1 MLVHFSQ
8 VSILKISWVA
18 SQLLEVSTMQFD
30 GMIAGNMTSI
40 SQPTDTDCYRTFRVA
55 SAEKAAKQLTEDKNS
70 KEDDV
75 EFSYEMQQAREKDK
89 ERLKNDKTFWEFVKE
104 GEEAMQIPEK
114 KKWLQAPSKN
124 KKIPTTMELSK
135 RVSRG

>member
-1 MLVHFSQ
+1 
-8 VSILKISWVA
+8 
-18 SQLLEVSTMQFD
+18 MQFD

-55 SAEKAAKQLTEDKNS
+55 SAEKAAKKLTEDKNS

-89 ERLKNDKTFWEFVKE
+89 ERLKNDKTFWGFAKK
-104 GEEAMQIPEK
+104 GEEAMQISEK
-114 KKWLQAPSKN
+114 EKIAASSFEQQEDFNHDEAVKKG
-124 KKIPTTMELSK
+124 
-135 RVSRG
+135 SRGIS